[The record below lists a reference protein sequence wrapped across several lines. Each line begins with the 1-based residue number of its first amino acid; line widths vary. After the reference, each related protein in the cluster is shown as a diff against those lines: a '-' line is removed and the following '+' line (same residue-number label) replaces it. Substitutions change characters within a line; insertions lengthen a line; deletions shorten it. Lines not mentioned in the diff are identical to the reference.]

1 MAGFI
6 YINGKEFPSPDR
18 GLGFTVATNV
28 SQGKN
33 ALGEFVGQRVGR
45 DQYKID
51 NLQWTF
57 LDAVTWSNI
66 LKEFEQFVVV
76 VKYPDMV
83 TNTWKTER
91 MYPGNRTAVPW
102 EIDADTGLPS
112 IYKNCKVN
120 LIDCGIME

>member
-6 YINGKEFPSPDR
+6 YINGRQFPSPDR

-28 SQGKN
+28 SSGKN

-45 DQYKID
+45 DQDKID
-51 NLQWTF
+51 GLQWKF
-57 LDAVTWSNI
+57 LDAETWSAI
-66 LKEFEQFVVV
+66 LQEFAQFVVV
-76 VKYPDMV
+76 VKFPDMV

-102 EIDADTGLPS
+102 EIDPETGLPS
-112 IYKNCKVN
+112 VYKDCKVN
-120 LIDCGIME
+120 LIDCGVME